1 MPFKKIQDI
10 NLAQPSSWEN
20 EIFLTFDVDWC
31 SDDVLSY
38 TLDILEKHNTKATI
52 FMTNN
57 TPLINRIRANKN
69 IELGLHPN
77 FNNLLRGDFK
87 YGKSID
93 DVLSYYKKIVPEAIS
108 VRSHSMTQNTHILDS
123 FEKFNFIFECNTF
136 IPFSSNVALKPYKHW
151 TKKLIKT
158 PFFWEDDIH
167 CIYEW
172 KWDVNLFLKNKG
184 LKIFNFHPIHVFL
197 NSENLTKYEA
207 SKKVSSHS
215 ELINLKNKRY
225 GTESFLYDL
234 IKN

>member
-20 EIFLTFDVDWC
+20 EIFLTFDADWC

-136 IPFSSNVALKPYKHW
+136 IPFL
-151 TKKLIKT
+151 
-158 PFFWEDDIH
+158 
-167 CIYEW
+167 
-172 KWDVNLFLKNKG
+172 
-184 LKIFNFHPIHVFL
+184 
-197 NSENLTKYEA
+197 LT
-207 SKKVSSHS
+207 
-215 ELINLKNKRY
+215 
-225 GTESFLYDL
+225 
-234 IKN
+234 